1 MIVDGLFTEV
11 RFVDAYCLVLVIND
25 ISKYDKIMKKLFDM
39 GLGATS
45 IDSEGMGKF
54 LVEKD
59 IKIPFFATITQMVE
73 GNRPYNKTVLCMIRE
88 RDKLD
93 EAAAMIQEELHI
105 RDRSGMGFMFVLPVL
120 EYYGF
125 EENNI

>member
-1 MIVDGLFTEV
+1 MN
-11 RFVDAYCLVLVIND
+11 AYCLVLVIND
-25 ISKYDKIMKKLFDM
+25 ISKYDRIMKRLFDM

-54 LVEKD
+54 LVQKD
-59 IKIPFFATITQMVE
+59 VRIPFFATITQMVE

-88 RDKLD
+88 REKLT
-93 EAAAMIQEELHI
+93 EAVQMIEEELNIHGKA
-105 RDRSGMGFMFVLPVL
+105 GMGFMFVLPVL

-125 EENNI
+125 DGNNI